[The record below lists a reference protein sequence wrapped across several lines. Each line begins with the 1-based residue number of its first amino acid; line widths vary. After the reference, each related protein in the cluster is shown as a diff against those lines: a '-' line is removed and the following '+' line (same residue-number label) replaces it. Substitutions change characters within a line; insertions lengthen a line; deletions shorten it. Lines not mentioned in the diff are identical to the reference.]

1 MKAIEVEGL
10 TKKFDRV
17 TAVNDISFEVE
28 EGECFGLVGPNEA
41 GKTTTLMVL
50 ATVLNPTSG
59 LGKICGHSIL
69 NERDEVRTNV
79 GMVFEETSL
88 DVQLT
93 GRDNLNFHAR
103 MYHMPGKVREQ
114 RVAEVLRVVGMEDKA
129 DIPVKNYSGGMQ
141 RRLEIARSMLTHPPV
156 LFLDEPTVGLDVQ
169 TRRFMWDYVKKLNR
183 EQGMTVLLATH
194 YIEEADYLC
203 DRIGVMNEGKV
214 MASGTPGELKESVG
228 KSIVSL
234 SITENST
241 DGFTQVLS
249 ELPWVE
255 GVKENNHFLELSLS
269 RENVNLAEIADLA
282 RSRGLTI
289 SSISV
294 RKPSLEDA
302 FFHSVGIPF
311 GGEE

>member
-17 TAVNDISFEVE
+17 TAVNNISFEVE
-28 EGECFGLVGPNEA
+28 EGQCFGLVGPNEA

-59 LGKICGHSIL
+59 SARICGTSIL
-69 NERDEVRTNV
+69 KERDEVRTNI

-88 DVQLT
+88 DIQLT

-103 MYHMPGKVREQ
+103 MYHMSGKVRDQ
-114 RVAEVLRVVGMEDKA
+114 RVEEVLRVVGMEDKA
-129 DIPVKNYSGGMQ
+129 GIPVKNYSGGMQ
-141 RRLEIARSMLTHPPV
+141 RRLEIARSMLTHPRL

-183 EQGMTVLLATH
+183 EEGMTVLLATH

-203 DRIGVMNEGKV
+203 DRIGVMNEGKILTR
-214 MASGTPGELKESVG
+214 GTPAELKESVG
-228 KSIVSL
+228 KSVVSL
-234 SITENST
+234 SLSEGSA

-255 GVKENNHFLELSLS
+255 GVKESNGSLELGLS

-282 RSRGLTI
+282 QWRGLTI

-302 FFHSVGIPF
+302 FFHSVGISF
-311 GGEE
+311 GEGQ

>member
-1 MKAIEVEGL
+1 MKAIEVENL

-17 TAVNDISFEVE
+17 RAVNDVSFEVE

-59 LGKICGHSIL
+59 SGRICGHSIL
-69 NERDEVRTNV
+69 NERDEVRTNI

-88 DVQLT
+88 DIQLT

-114 RVAEVLRVVGMEDKA
+114 RVAEVLKMVGMEDKA
-129 DIPVKNYSGGMQ
+129 DVPVKNYSGGMQ
-141 RRLEIARSMLTHPPV
+141 RRLEIARSMLTHPRV

-169 TRRFMWDYVKKLNR
+169 TRRFMWDYVKKMNR

-203 DRIGVMNEGKV
+203 DRIGVMNEGRIV
-214 MASGTPGELKESVG
+214 ASGTPNGLKESVG

-234 SITENST
+234 SITENT

-255 GVKENNHFLELSLS
+255 SVKEKSDSLELGLS
-269 RENVNLAEIADLA
+269 RENVNLAEIAELA
-282 RSRGLTI
+282 KSRGLTI

-302 FFHSVGIPF
+302 FFHAVGIPF